1 MTAGDASAVTGHS
14 TGGPGGTIAVS
25 GHGEVQLT
33 PDALRLELSVEVSAI
48 GAADALTAARTT
60 MADVRH
66 AVSGVGVA
74 TADQQTSG
82 FNLWQRHDRN
92 GTPNGYQASESLAL
106 LLRDPTAVDVVLT
119 VAGEAAGDRLRV
131 GGVGFT
137 VLDPGAAR
145 DDARRLALAEAERV
159 ARVYADAAG
168 RSLGPLVSVAEGG
181 SRIVGRRRMGNVH
194 AESMAMDAGMEP
206 GTQTVGVDVTAEWH
220 LQ

>member
-14 TGGPGGTIAVS
+14 TGEPGGTIAVS

-194 AESMAMDAGMEP
+194 AAAMAMDAGMEP

>member
-1 MTAGDASAVTGHS
+1 MTAEGAGRVPDGSD
-14 TGGPGGTIAVS
+14 GTITVS

-33 PDALRLELSVEVSAI
+33 PDTLRIELSVEVSAI

-60 MADVRH
+60 MADVRR
-66 AVSGVGVA
+66 AVSEVGIA
-74 TADQQTSG
+74 TADQQTSA
-82 FNLWQRHDRN
+82 FNLWQRHDRDDRV
-92 GTPNGYQASESLAL
+92 NGYQASESLAL
-106 LLRDPTAVDVVLT
+106 LLRDPSTVDVVLT
-119 VAGEAAGDRLRV
+119 VAGEAAGDRLRI

-168 RSLGPLVSVAEGG
+168 RSLGPLVRVAEGG

-194 AESMAMDAGMEP
+194 AASMAMDAGMEA
-206 GTQTVGVDVTAEWH
+206 GTHTVGVEVTAEWH

>member
-14 TGGPGGTIAVS
+14 TGEPGGTIAVS

-60 MADVRH
+60 MADVRQ

-82 FNLWQRHDRN
+82 FNLWQRHDRH

-168 RSLGPLVSVAEGG
+168 RSLGPLVSLAEGG
-181 SRIVGRRRMGNVH
+181 GRIVGRRSAH
-194 AESMAMDAGMEP
+194 LQAASMDAGMEP

>member
-1 MTAGDASAVTGHS
+1 VTAEDAGRVPEGSV
-14 TGGPGGTIAVS
+14 GTITVS

-33 PDALRLELSVEVSAI
+33 PDALRIELSVEVSAI

-60 MADVRH
+60 MADVRR
-66 AVSGVGVA
+66 AVSEVGIA
-74 TADQQTSG
+74 TADQQTSA

-92 GTPNGYQASESLAL
+92 DRVNGYQASESLAL
-106 LLRDPTAVDVVLT
+106 LLRDPSTVDVVLT
-119 VAGEAAGDRLRV
+119 VAGEAAGDRLRI

-159 ARVYADAAG
+159 ARVYVDAAG
-168 RSLGPLVSVAEGG
+168 RSLGSLVSLAEGG
-181 SRIVGRRRMGNVH
+181 GRIVGRRRT
-194 AESMAMDAGMEP
+194 AEVMALSMDAGMEP
-206 GTQTVGVDVTAEWH
+206 GTQTIGVDVTAEWS

>member
-1 MTAGDASAVTGHS
+1 VTAEDAGRVPKGS
-14 TGGPGGTIAVS
+14 GGTITVS

-33 PDALRLELSVEVSAI
+33 PDALRIELSVEVSAI

-60 MADVRH
+60 MADVRR
-66 AVSGVGVA
+66 AVSEVGIA
-74 TADQQTSG
+74 TADQQTSA
-82 FNLWQRHDRN
+82 FNLWQRHDRDDRV
-92 GTPNGYQASESLAL
+92 NGYQASESLAL
-106 LLRDPTAVDVVLT
+106 LLRDPSTVDVVLT
-119 VAGEAAGDRLRV
+119 VAGEAAGDRLRI

-181 SRIVGRRRMGNVH
+181 SRIVGRRSAH
-194 AESMAMDAGMEP
+194 LQATSMDAGMEP

>member
-1 MTAGDASAVTGHS
+1 VTAGDASAVTGHS
-14 TGGPGGTIAVS
+14 TGEPGGTIAVS

>member
-1 MTAGDASAVTGHS
+1 VTAEDAGRVPEGSV
-14 TGGPGGTIAVS
+14 GTITVS

-33 PDALRLELSVEVSAI
+33 PDALRIELSVEVSAI

-60 MADVRH
+60 MADVRR
-66 AVSGVGVA
+66 AVSEVGIA
-74 TADQQTSG
+74 TADQQTSA

-92 GTPNGYQASESLAL
+92 DRVNGYQASESLAL
-106 LLRDPTAVDVVLT
+106 LLRDPSTVDVVLT
-119 VAGEAAGDRLRV
+119 VAGEAAGDRLRI

-159 ARVYADAAG
+159 ARVYVDAAG
-168 RSLGPLVSVAEGG
+168 RSLGSLVSLAEGG
-181 SRIVGRRRMGNVH
+181 GRIVGRRRTAGV
-194 AESMAMDAGMEP
+194 MALSMDAGMEP
-206 GTQTVGVDVTAEWH
+206 GTQTIGVDVTAEWS

>member
-1 MTAGDASAVTGHS
+1 MTAEDAGRVPEGS
-14 TGGPGGTIAVS
+14 GGTITVS

-33 PDALRLELSVEVSAI
+33 SDALRIELSVEVSAI

-60 MADVRH
+60 MADVRR
-66 AVSGVGVA
+66 AVSEVGIA
-74 TADQQTSG
+74 TADQQTSA

-92 GTPNGYQASESLAL
+92 DRVNGYQASESLAL
-106 LLRDPTAVDVVLT
+106 LLRDPSTVDVVLT
-119 VAGEAAGDRLRV
+119 VAGEAAGDRLRI

-159 ARVYADAAG
+159 ARVYVDAAG
-168 RSLGPLVSVAEGG
+168 RSLGSLVSLAEGG
-181 SRIVGRRRMGNVH
+181 GRIVGRRRT
-194 AESMAMDAGMEP
+194 AEVMALSMDAGMEP
-206 GTQTVGVDVTAEWH
+206 GTQTIGVDVTAEWS